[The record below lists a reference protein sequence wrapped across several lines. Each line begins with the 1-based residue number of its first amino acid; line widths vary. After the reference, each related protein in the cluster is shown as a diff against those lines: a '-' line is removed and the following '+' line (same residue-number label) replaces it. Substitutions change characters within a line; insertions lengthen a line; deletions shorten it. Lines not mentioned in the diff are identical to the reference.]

1 MRSQRMQRAA
11 MTARDAHLAMLDLK
25 KIVDSATEN
34 VHVAERETTGL
45 AIGLQVNDPLK
56 TLRLVVETLRSPDF
70 EAALS
75 LARTKIE
82 IAVSAYPAT
91 GEN

>member
-11 MTARDAHLAMLDLK
+11 MTARDAHLALDLK
-25 KIVDSATEN
+25 RILDSATEN

-45 AIGLQVNDPLK
+45 AIGSQVNDPLK
-56 TLRLVVETLRSPDF
+56 TLRLVVETLRSSDF